1 MKFKTYRMIDLI
13 MLIILA
19 FGLEL
24 LTTWLTNSF
33 LGTIRPY
40 PIMGLLI
47 TLIAVSRW
55 GPIGLIVIPFNAFGN
70 YISGHFILRTVKY
83 REMYNWIYFIFANI
97 SNLSAGIS
105 LFFYKKT
112 NQNEILKDSGSCIK
126 LIISICI
133 INYVAN
139 IITSLFLAIVT
150 SNVDASTFGAI
161 LYTQLFWNIVGYV
174 VLFIGFFILKK
185 QDVLFNVKEK
195 LLATQKE
202 RIDESKYY
210 NDIKRN
216 N

>member
-24 LTTWLTNSF
+24 LTTYVTNSF

-40 PIMGLLI
+40 PVMGLLI

-55 GPIGLIVIPFNAFGN
+55 GKVGLIVIPFSALGN
-70 YISGHFILRTVKY
+70 YISGHFMLRTVKF

-97 SNLSAGIS
+97 SNLAASVS
-105 LFFYKKT
+105 LLFYKKK
-112 NQNEILKDSGSCIK
+112 NQSEIIKDSGSCIK

-139 IITSLFLAIVT
+139 IITSLFLALVT
-150 SNVDASTFGAI
+150 SNLELSTFGTI
-161 LYTQLFWNIVGYV
+161 LYTQLFWNVVGYV
-174 VLFIGFFILKK
+174 VLFIGFMILRK
-185 QDVLFNVKEK
+185 QEVCFNVKEK
-195 LLATQKE
+195 LLEVQKE
-202 RIDESKYY
+202 RIDENKYY

>member
-1 MKFKTYRMIDLI
+1 MKFKTYRIIDLI

-24 LTTWLTNSF
+24 LTTYLTNSF

-40 PIMGLLI
+40 PILGLLI
-47 TLIAVSRW
+47 TLVAVSRW
-55 GPIGLIVIPFNAFGN
+55 GLIGLVVVPFNAFGN
-70 YISGHFILRTVKY
+70 YISGRFILRTVEF

-97 SNLSAGIS
+97 SNLSASIS
-105 LFFYKKT
+105 LLFYNKKS
-112 NQNEILKDSGSCIK
+112 QNEILKDSGSCIK

-139 IITSLFLAIVT
+139 IITSLFLATVT
-150 SNVDASTFGAI
+150 SNIESSTFGTI
-161 LYTQLFWNIVGYV
+161 LYTQLFWNAVGYV
-174 VLFIGFFILKK
+174 VLFIGFLILRK
-185 QDVLFNVKEK
+185 QEVCFNVKEK
-195 LLATQKE
+195 LLANQKE

>member
-1 MKFKTYRMIDLI
+1 MKFKTYRIIDLI

-33 LGTIRPY
+33 MGTIRPY
-40 PIMGLLI
+40 PVMGLLI
-47 TLIAVSRW
+47 TLIVVSRW
-55 GPIGLIVIPFNAFGN
+55 GPIGLIVVPFSAFGN
-70 YISGHFILRTVKY
+70 YISGHFMLRTEKF
-83 REMYNWIYFIFANI
+83 REMYNWIYFILANI

-105 LFFYKKT
+105 LLFYKKK
-112 NQNEILKDSGSCIK
+112 NQNEILKDTGSCIK

-150 SNVDASTFGAI
+150 SNIEGSTFGTI
-161 LYTQLFWNIVGYV
+161 LYTQLFWNVVGYV
-174 VLFIGFFILKK
+174 VLFIGFFILRK
-185 QDVLFNVKEK
+185 QEIFFNVKEK
-195 LLATQKE
+195 VLENKKE
-202 RIDESKYY
+202 RNDEIKYY

>member
-24 LTTWLTNSF
+24 LTTYLTNSF

-40 PIMGLLI
+40 PILGLLI
-47 TLIAVSRW
+47 TLVAVSRW
-55 GPIGLIVIPFNAFGN
+55 GVLGLVVVPFNAFGN
-70 YISGHFILRTVKY
+70 YISGRFMLRTVEF

-97 SNLSAGIS
+97 SNLAASIS
-105 LFFYKKT
+105 LLFYKKK

-150 SNVDASTFGAI
+150 LSFESSTFATV
-161 LYTQLFWNIVGYV
+161 LYTQLFWNVLGYV
-174 VLFIGFFILKK
+174 VLFIGFLILRK
-185 QDVLFNVKEK
+185 QEVCFNVKEK
-195 LLATQKE
+195 LLANQKE